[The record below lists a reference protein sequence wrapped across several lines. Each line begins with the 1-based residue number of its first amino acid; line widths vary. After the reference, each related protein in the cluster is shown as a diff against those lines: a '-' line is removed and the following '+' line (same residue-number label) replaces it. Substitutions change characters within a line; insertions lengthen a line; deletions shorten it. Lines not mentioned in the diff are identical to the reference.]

1 MRRVWVVF
9 DQGLAHIVGTLSVL
23 LSCFLV
29 GEYEKLLVRRAWIGS
44 WLRPPWEPIIGKK
57 GLWVDDP
64 VVNWSGSWKR
74 LGNENL
80 GEVSESGVKLRLGVA
95 CNLWRVLWLGLNLNK
110 GLPLILLLSF

>member
-1 MRRVWVVF
+1 MRRASDVF
-9 DQGLAHIVGTLSVL
+9 DQGLAYIVGTLSVL

-29 GEYEKLLVRRAWIGS
+29 GKCKQLLVRRARIGS
-44 WLRPPWEPIIGKK
+44 GFRSPWEPIVGKK

-74 LGNENL
+74 LGNKNL
-80 GEVSESGVKLRLGVA
+80 GEVSKSGVKLRLGVA
-95 CNLWRVLWLGLNLNK
+95 CNLGRVLWLGLNLNK

>member
-9 DQGLAHIVGTLSVL
+9 DQGLAHIVGTLCVL

-29 GEYEKLLVRRAWIGS
+29 GKDKKLLVRRAWIGS
-44 WLRPPWEPIIGKK
+44 WFRPPWEPIIGKK

-80 GEVSESGVKLRLGVA
+80 GEVSESGVKLRLGGA

>member
-1 MRRVWVVF
+1 MRGACVVF

-29 GEYEKLLVRRAWIGS
+29 GEYKKLLIRRAWIGS
-44 WLRPPWEPIIGKK
+44 WLRPPWEPIIGK

-80 GEVSESGVKLRLGVA
+80 GEVSEGSVKVRLGAA
-95 CNLWRVLWLGLNLNK
+95 CNLGRVLWLGLNLNK

>member
-1 MRRVWVVF
+1 MRRAWVVF
-9 DQGLAHIVGTLSVL
+9 DQGLVHIVGTLSVL

-29 GEYEKLLVRRAWIGS
+29 GEYKKLLVRRAWIGG

-57 GLWVDDP
+57 GLWVNDP
-64 VVNWSGSWKR
+64 VVNWSGSWTR

-80 GEVSESGVKLRLGVA
+80 GEVPESGVKLSLGVA
-95 CNLWRVLWLGLNLNK
+95 LTLWRVLWLGLNLNM